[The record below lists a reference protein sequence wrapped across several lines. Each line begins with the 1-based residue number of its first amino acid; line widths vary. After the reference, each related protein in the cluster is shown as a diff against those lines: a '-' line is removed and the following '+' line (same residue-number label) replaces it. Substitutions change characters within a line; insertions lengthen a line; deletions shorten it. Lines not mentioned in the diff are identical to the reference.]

1 MLQRKKRA
9 HVMNRSP
16 LPIAALILLAGC
28 GPSSDAPRS
37 STASLAPGA
46 IEARTPLPDY
56 FDCLRENRGIVIAA
70 HRGGPAND
78 YPENA
83 IETMQYNFD
92 HGVRVF
98 EIDIAETRD
107 GVLTLMHDDRLNR
120 TTTGRGYISDISWED
135 LSGLTL
141 VDNSGRRTPYA
152 PPKLTDALI
161 WARNTGAILEL
172 DRKKTTSFANIAE
185 AVYAAGAE
193 ENIIMISYNDDEAAE
208 IAAIDPDFMLTAS
221 ARGGRDIAALEAR
234 GVDSRRLIAWTGTD
248 RPDAAAWDRNAR
260 NDVESAFGTL
270 GRTGERLDDIYLA
283 DGDGSEFQELAEDG
297 LVMLATDR
305 PLDAAEAMTA
315 DDVGIR
321 ACGR

>member
-1 MLQRKKRA
+1 
-9 HVMNRSP
+9 MNHSA
-16 LPIAALILLAGC
+16 LLVVALILLSGC
-28 GPSSDAPRS
+28 GPSSDVPQS
-37 STASLAPGA
+37 SAAMPATANGD
-46 IEARTPLPDY
+46 ARLPLPEY
-56 FDCLRENRGIVIAA
+56 FDCLRENGGVVIAA
-70 HRGGPAND
+70 HRGGPAD
-78 YPENA
+78 GYPENA

-120 TTTGRGYISDISWED
+120 TTTGRGYVSDISWED
-135 LSGLTL
+135 LSSLTL
-141 VDNSGRRTPYA
+141 VDNSGQRTRYA

-208 IAAIDPDFMLTAS
+208 IAAIDPAFMMTAS
-221 ARGGRDIAALEAR
+221 VRGGRDISALEAR
-234 GVDSRRLIAWTGTD
+234 GVDSRRLIGWTGTD

-270 GRTGERLDDIYLA
+270 GRSGERLDDIYLA
-283 DGDGSEFQELAEDG
+283 DGNGSEFQDLAEDG

-305 PLDAAEAMTA
+305 PLEAAEAMTA
-315 DDVGIR
+315 DDIAIE

>member
-1 MLQRKKRA
+1 
-9 HVMNRSP
+9 MNHSA
-16 LPIAALILLAGC
+16 LLVIALILLSGC
-28 GPSSDAPRS
+28 GPSSDAPQS
-37 STASLAPGA
+37 SAAMPATTDV
-46 IEARTPLPDY
+46 EARLPLPEY
-56 FDCLRENRGIVIAA
+56 FDCLRENGGVVIAA
-70 HRGGPAND
+70 HRGGPAD
-78 YPENA
+78 GYPENA

-120 TTTGRGYISDISWED
+120 TTTGRGYVSDISWED

-141 VDNSGRRTPYA
+141 VDNSGQRTRYA

-208 IAAIDPDFMLTAS
+208 IAAIDPAFMMTAS
-221 ARGGRDIAALEAR
+221 VRGGRDISVLEAR
-234 GVDSRRLIAWTGTD
+234 GVDSRRLIGWTGTD

-270 GRTGERLDDIYLA
+270 GRSGERLDDIYLA
-283 DGDGSEFQELAEDG
+283 DGDGSEFQDLAEDG

-305 PLDAAEAMTA
+305 PLEAAEAMTA
-315 DDVGIR
+315 DDVAIK